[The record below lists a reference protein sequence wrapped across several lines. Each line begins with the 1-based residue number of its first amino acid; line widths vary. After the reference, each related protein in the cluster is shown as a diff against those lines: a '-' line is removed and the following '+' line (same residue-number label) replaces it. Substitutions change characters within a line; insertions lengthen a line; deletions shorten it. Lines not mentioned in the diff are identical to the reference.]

1 MNLEAAVFFCFCFFG
16 QAARTCHDWTAY
28 LSFIRQ
34 ESNCDFKIIFKKTN
48 KKKKHH
54 RETI

>member
-1 MNLEAAVFFCFCFFG
+1 MNLEAAVFFFFFG

-28 LSFIRQ
+28 LSFIHQ
-34 ESNCDFKIIFKKTN
+34 ESNCDFKIIFKK
-48 KKKKHH
+48 KKKHH